1 MRSIQVKTS
10 TIFQLSVFLIL
21 MLAGAQVWAN
31 DDFGRNMHFA
41 KIDRGNGL
49 SHNQIHSIMQDSR
62 GFIWVGTMSG
72 LNRLD
77 GSKVKVFKYT
87 ASQSHSLPDNNIVD
101 VWEDH
106 RGILWVNTTLGLSF
120 FDPETETFRQSD
132 TIKFGRYILNLTN
145 FNNFYRDNQGGIWVM
160 TTHQG
165 VQYGNSQNNSFY
177 HYVHNASDSTSIY
190 SNNVYGIAQNSSG
203 DVWMVHNY
211 GVADLVDVKTQ
222 KVKDRV
228 FFLPFKHSSNYFR
241 VLVDADDRVWIWADN
256 NAFGAFCYDPTTRK
270 TLHFSTRSETHRIA
284 SDIVTDVIQDDE
296 GLIWIA
302 TDHGGIALWN
312 PKMRQLRSLV
322 HEPFNQ
328 NSLIGNS
335 IVELF
340 KDRNGAIWIGT
351 FKDGINKYH
360 KDVFRFNI
368 IKDNPLDATDLG
380 FEDVN
385 CVVSDKLGNV
395 WFGTNGGGLVRYD
408 KNSGKYVH
416 FKHDKSNPNSI
427 SNDVIVSIKVDSE
440 NNLWIGTFYGGL
452 NKWDGSR
459 FHRFQNDPDRNES
472 LSDNR
477 VWSIYEDRQRNLW
490 VGTLGGGLNLFDRK
504 TNAFTHYKVAD
515 VNSVSSDY
523 IFGLTEDHKGNL
535 WIATAL
541 GVSRFVYESGRF
553 INYRHDPNQIGS
565 LAHDNSTCL
574 LFDSKQNLWFGTR
587 EGLCRYDFESDHFEV
602 FNEQNGLPDNSIV
615 SLVEDDLGAIWIG
628 TAYNL
633 TRMYFNANSKTERLS
648 LAVFNQADGLQAGE
662 FNVNSAYKTTD
673 GALYFGGTKG
683 VNYFKPVNL
692 EEKKF
697 KGEVIIS
704 DFKVF
709 NNSIHPGQELNG
721 RVLLERALFV
731 TKSIKLKHRENAF
744 SIAFS
749 DLSFIDDDQQFY
761 YKLEGFN
768 DQWIQADKKNK
779 EVHFTN
785 LSPGDY
791 TFVVRKASTPE
802 SSEFSETSLKI
813 RIQPPFWKSFYAYL
827 FYMFFI
833 VGTLEVLR
841 QMVINRE
848 RKKTD
853 IVRERERQNMQQE
866 MDMLKMRFFTNIS
879 HELKTPLSLI
889 LSPLESLLKEAKDE
903 RQYAQYQM
911 IHRNASRLF
920 NMVNQLLDFR
930 KMDAGQVDLNLA
942 EGDLNTFIKD
952 TVDSFVEMANKKD
965 IDLRFYPSESQLF
978 TSFDKRKVERI
989 MFNLLSNAFK
999 FTAAK
1004 GYIEVLCCI
1013 RPIEDYVNLH
1023 LKSDSSKVVLIQ
1035 VKDTGI
1041 GIQPENLDRVFERFF
1056 QEHGSNSEYNEGSG
1070 IGLSI
1075 VREYAQVHG
1084 GEVLLESTPGLGT
1097 TFSIVIPYHESKQ
1110 KSKFLEAELD
1120 VEEEEKGD
1128 ERPTILVVDD
1138 NDDFRAYIRQNLDP
1152 EYRVIEAA
1160 NGAEGIQ
1167 VAVDH
1172 VPDLIISDIMM
1183 PVLDG
1188 IEMCKQLK
1196 SDFRTSHV
1204 PIILLTAVNNQ
1215 QKMLDGFE
1223 IGADDYMTK
1232 PFNPDILASRVRN
1245 LIGQRE
1251 KLQSNFKLQ
1260 MQMTPKDIQVTTL
1273 DEKLINKAIEV
1284 VEANIS
1290 NPDFSVAELSQEL
1303 GMSRVNLYKKLKS
1316 LTGHTPI
1323 EFIRTFRIKR
1333 AAQLLAQSQ
1342 MGVSE
1347 AAYQVGFNDPRY
1359 FTRYFKAEFKM
1370 LPSEY
1375 AKKNKPKSE

>member
-10 TIFQLSVFLIL
+10 RIYRLSACIVL
-21 MLAGAQVWAN
+21 MLAVVHVWAN
-31 DDFGRNMHFA
+31 VDLGTNMHFTR
-41 KIDRGNGL
+41 IDRNDGL
-49 SHNQIHSIMQDSR
+49 SHNQIHSIMQDSK
-62 GFIWVGTMSG
+62 GFIWVGTISG

-77 GSKVKVFKYT
+77 GSRVKVFKYS
-87 ASQSHSLPDNNIVD
+87 ASQPHSLPENNVED

-106 RGILWVNTTLGLSF
+106 RGILWVNTASGLSF
-120 FDPETETFRQSD
+120 LDPETETFRQAD

-145 FNNFYRDNQGGIWVM
+145 FSNFYRDNQGGIWVM

-165 VQYGNSQNNSFY
+165 VQYGNQKDNSFF

-190 SNNVYGIAQNSSG
+190 SNNVYGIAQNSAG
-203 DVWMVHNY
+203 DVWMIHNY

-228 FFLPFKHSSNYFR
+228 YFLPFKHSANNFR
-241 VLVDADDRVWIWADN
+241 VLVDADDRVWIWANN
-256 NAFGAFCYDPTTRK
+256 NAFGAFCFDPATRK
-270 TLHFSTRSETHRIA
+270 TLQFSTRSETYRIA
-284 SDIVTDVIQDDE
+284 SDIVTDIIQDDE

-302 TDHGGIALWN
+302 TDHGGITLWD
-312 PKMRQLRSLV
+312 PKSHRLRSLE

-328 NSLIGNS
+328 NSLVGNS

-360 KDVFRFNI
+360 KDVFRFNL
-368 IKDNPLDATDLG
+368 IKENPLDNNDIG
-380 FEDVN
+380 FDDVN
-385 CVVSDKLGNV
+385 CVVSDKSGNV
-395 WFGTNGGGLVRYD
+395 WFGTNGGGLIQYN
-408 KNSGKYVH
+408 KASGKYRS
-416 FKHDKSNPNSI
+416 FKHDKNNSNSI
-427 SNDVIVSIKVDSE
+427 SNDVIVSLTVDSE
-440 NNLWIGTFYGGL
+440 NNLWVGTFYGGL
-452 NKWDGSR
+452 NMWDGSK

-477 VWSIYEDRQRNLW
+477 VWSIYEDKQRNLW

-504 TNAFTHYKVAD
+504 TNTFTHYKVAD
-515 VNSVSSDY
+515 VNSVISDY
-523 IFGLTEDHKGNL
+523 IFDMAEDHKGNL
-535 WIATAL
+535 WIATTL
-541 GVSRFVYESGRF
+541 GLSRFVYGAGRF
-553 INYRHDPNQIGS
+553 INYQNIPNQSNG
-565 LAHDNSTCL
+565 LAHDNITCL
-574 LFDSKQNLWFGTR
+574 LFDSKQNLWAGTR
-587 EGLCRYDFESDHFEV
+587 EGLCRYNFETDQFET
-602 FNEQNGLPDNSIV
+602 FDERNGLPDNLII

-633 TRMYFNANSKTERLS
+633 TRMYFDANSKTERLS
-648 LAVFNQADGLQAGE
+648 LAVFNEADGLQGGE
-662 FNVNSAYKTTD
+662 FNVNSACKTAD
-673 GALYFGGTKG
+673 GELYFGGTKG

-692 EEKKF
+692 EERNF

-709 NNSIHPGQELNG
+709 NNSIQPGQELNG
-721 RVLLERALFV
+721 RILFENALFV
-731 TKSIKLKHRENAF
+731 TKEVKLKHLENAF

-749 DLSFIDDDQQFY
+749 DLSFIDDNQHFY

-768 DQWIQADKKNK
+768 DQWILADKKNK

-785 LSPGDY
+785 LSPGEY
-791 TFVVRKASTPE
+791 TFVVRKAATPE
-802 SSEFSETSLKI
+802 STVFSETRLQI
-813 RIQPPFWKSFYAYL
+813 RIQPPFWKSIYAYL

-848 RKKTD
+848 RKKAY
-853 IVRERERQNMQQE
+853 IVRERERQSMQQE
-866 MDMLKMRFFTNIS
+866 MDLMKMRFFTNIS

-889 LSPLESLLKEAKDE
+889 LSPLEGLLKEAKDE
-903 RQYAQYQM
+903 KQFAQYQM

-930 KMDAGQVDLNLA
+930 KMDAGQVDLHLA
-942 EGDLNTFIKD
+942 EGDLNTFLKD
-952 TVDSFVEMANKKD
+952 TVDSFVEMANKREVN
-965 IDLRFYPSESQLF
+965 LQFYPSENQLY
-978 TSFDKRKVERI
+978 TSFDRRKIERI

-999 FTAAK
+999 FTPAK
-1004 GYIEVLCCI
+1004 GHIEVRCSIQAVEDFEHLC
-1013 RPIEDYVNLH
+1013 V
-1023 LKSDSSKVVLIQ
+1023 KSDSSKVVLIQ

-1041 GIQPENLDRVFERFF
+1041 GIQPENRDRVFERFF

-1084 GEVLLESTPGLGT
+1084 GEVFLESTPDLGT
-1097 TFSIVIPYHESKQ
+1097 TFSVVIPYCETKQ
-1110 KSKFLEAELD
+1110 KPKPIDVEIEVD
-1120 VEEEEKGD
+1120 VEEKND
-1128 ERPTILVVDD
+1128 RPTILVVDD
-1138 NDDFRAYIRQNLDP
+1138 NDDFRAYIRQNLES
-1152 EYRVIEAA
+1152 EYHVLEAA
-1160 NGAEGIQ
+1160 NGEDGFQ
-1167 VAVDH
+1167 VAVDLI
-1172 VPDLIISDIMM
+1172 PDLIISDIMM

-1188 IEMCKQLK
+1188 IEMSKQLK

-1204 PIILLTAVNNQ
+1204 PIVLLTAVNNQ

-1223 IGADDYMTK
+1223 TGADDYITK

-1273 DEKLINKAIEV
+1273 DEKLINRAIEV

-1375 AKKNKPKSE
+1375 AKKNKPKTE

>member
-1 MRSIQVKTS
+1 MQVKTS
-10 TIFQLSVFLIL
+10 KIFQLSVLLIL
-21 MLAGAQVWAN
+21 MLTGGQVWAN
-31 DDFGRNMHFA
+31 VDFGRNMHFA
-41 KIDRGNGL
+41 KIDRSDGL

-77 GSKVKVFKYT
+77 GSKVKVFKYS
-87 ASQSHSLPDNNIVD
+87 ASHPHALPDNNIVD
-101 VWEDH
+101 VWKDH
-106 RGILWVNTTLGLSF
+106 RGILWVNTALGLSF
-120 FDPETETFRQSD
+120 LDPETETFRQSD

-145 FNNFYRDNQGGIWVM
+145 FSNFYPDNQGGIWVM

-165 VQYGNSQNNSFY
+165 VQYGNSKDNSFY
-177 HYVHNASDSTSIY
+177 HYVHNASDTTSIY
-190 SNNVYGIAQNSSG
+190 SNNVFGIAQNSSG

-228 FFLPFKHSSNYFR
+228 YFLPFKHSSNYFR

-256 NAFGAFCYDPTTRK
+256 NAFGAFCYDPETRK
-270 TLHFSTRSETHRIA
+270 TLHFNTRSESHRIV

-302 TDHGGIALWN
+302 TDHGGIALWD
-312 PKMRQLRSLV
+312 PQMRQLRSLV

-328 NSLIGNS
+328 NSLMGNS

-340 KDRNGAIWIGT
+340 KDRNGTIWIGT
-351 FKDGINKYH
+351 FKDGVNKYH

-368 IKDNPLDATDLG
+368 IKDNPLDDSDLG

-395 WFGTNGGGLVRYD
+395 WFGTNGGGLVQYN
-408 KNSGKYVH
+408 KASGKYRSL
-416 FKHDKSNPNSI
+416 KHDKNNSNSI
-427 SNDVIVSIKVDSE
+427 SNDVIVSLTVDSE
-440 NNLWIGTFYGGL
+440 NNLWVGTFYGGL
-452 NKWDGSR
+452 NMWDGSK

-477 VWSIYEDRQRNLW
+477 VWSIYEDKQRNLW

-515 VNSVSSDY
+515 VNSVTSDY

-535 WIATAL
+535 WIATDL
-541 GVSRFVYESGRF
+541 GVSRFVYGSGRF
-553 INYRHDPNQIGS
+553 INYRHDPNQSSS
-565 LAHDNSTCL
+565 LAHDNTTCM
-574 LFDSKQNLWFGTR
+574 LFDSKQNLWIGTR
-587 EGLCRYDFESDHFEV
+587 EGLCRYNFDTDQFET
-602 FNEQNGLPDNSIV
+602 FNEKHGLPDNSII

-648 LAVFNQADGLQAGE
+648 LAVFNEADGLQAGE
-662 FNVNSAYKTTD
+662 FNVNSAYKTFD
-673 GALYFGGTKG
+673 GELYFGGTKG
-683 VNYFKPVNL
+683 VNYFKPQNL
-692 EEKKF
+692 EEKNF

-704 DFKVF
+704 DIKVF
-709 NNSIHPGQELNG
+709 NNSVQPGQELNG

-731 TKSIKLKHRENAF
+731 TKEIKLKHRENAF
-744 SIAFS
+744 SISFS
-749 DLSFIDDDQQFY
+749 DLSFIEDNQQFY

-768 DQWIQADKKNK
+768 DQWVQADKKTK

-785 LSPGDY
+785 LSPGEY
-791 TFVVRKASTPE
+791 TFVVRKALTPD
-802 SSEFSETSLKI
+802 SEKFSETQLKI
-813 RIQPPFWKSFYAYL
+813 TIKPPFWKTIYAYL

-833 VGTLEVLR
+833 VGALEVLR

-848 RKKTD
+848 RKKAD
-853 IVRERERQNMQQE
+853 IVRERERQSMQQE
-866 MDMLKMRFFTNIS
+866 MDLLKMRFFTNIS

-889 LSPLESLLKEAKDE
+889 LSPLEGLLKEAKDE
-903 RQYAQYQM
+903 KQYAQYQM

-942 EGDLNTFIKD
+942 EGDLNTFLKD
-952 TVDSFVEMANKKD
+952 TVDSFVEMANRREVN
-965 IDLRFYPSESQLF
+965 LQFYPSENQLY
-978 TSFDKRKVERI
+978 TSFDMRKVERI

-999 FTAAK
+999 FTPAK
-1004 GYIEVLCCI
+1004 GHIEVRCSI
-1013 RPIEDYVNLH
+1013 QAVEDFEH
-1023 LKSDSSKVVLIQ
+1023 LRVKSDSSKVVLIQ

-1084 GEVLLESTPGLGT
+1084 GEVLLESTTGLGT
-1097 TFSIVIPYHESKQ
+1097 TFSVVIPYLESVQ
-1110 KSKFLEAELD
+1110 KAKCSETELD
-1120 VEEEEKGD
+1120 VVEVCEKED
-1128 ERPTILVVDD
+1128 HRPSILVVDD
-1138 NDDFRAYIRQNLDP
+1138 NDDFRAYIRQNLEA
-1152 EYRVIEAA
+1152 EYQVLEAA
-1160 NGAEGIQ
+1160 NGEEGIQ
-1167 VAVDH
+1167 VAVDQI
-1172 VPDLIISDIMM
+1172 PDLIISDIMM

-1204 PIILLTAVNNQ
+1204 PIVLLTAVNNQ

-1223 IGADDYMTK
+1223 TGADDYITK

-1290 NPDFSVAELSQEL
+1290 NPEFSVSDLSQEL
-1303 GMSRVNLYKKLKS
+1303 SMSRVNLYKKLKS

-1323 EFIRTFRIKR
+1323 EFIRAFRIKR

-1347 AAYQVGFNDPRY
+1347 VAYQVGFNDPRY

-1375 AKKNKPKSE
+1375 AKKNKPKTE